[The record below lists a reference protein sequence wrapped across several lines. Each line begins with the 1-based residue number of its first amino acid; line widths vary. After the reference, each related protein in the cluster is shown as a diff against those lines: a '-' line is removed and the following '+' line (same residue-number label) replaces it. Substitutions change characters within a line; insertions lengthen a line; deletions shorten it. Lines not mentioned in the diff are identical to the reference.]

1 MVAKYFVVLFKDNVK
16 RKIIKKFSNLKNAK
30 DFFENL
36 KTKSNEVSFPKK
48 FENGKPCSFAIG
60 LISEGNSDN
69 ELVFI
74 KDDFGRNIKVK
85 FDDDK
90 FSLLGISPYNVE
102 EELFDV
108 EKKTKITLDEILNYL
123 RGVDTL
129 KVVYCLNNK
138 VVIQKDDEFR
148 LFSLKTEEESIRF
161 IESLSERFYA
171 LKRKDCMF
179 VTDTSTPQRKYLLK
193 LLSDNGFDKRSLY
206 RKFTTFPR
214 ST

>member
-30 DFFENL
+30 DFFDNL
-36 KTKSNEVSFPKK
+36 KKKSEDVSFTKK
-48 FENGKPCSFAIG
+48 IENGKPCSFAVG
-60 LISEGNSDN
+60 LIAEGNSKD
-69 ELVFI
+69 ELIFI
-74 KDDFGRNIKVK
+74 KDEFGRNIKVK

-90 FSLLGISPYNVE
+90 FSLLGISPYNLE

-108 EKKTKITLDEILNYL
+108 KKKTKITLDEILTYL

-138 VVIQKDDEFR
+138 VVIQKDDEYR

-161 IESLSERFYA
+161 IEILSEKFYS

-193 LLSDNGFDKRSLY
+193 LLSENGFDKKSLY

>member
-30 DFFENL
+30 DFFDNL
-36 KTKSNEVSFPKK
+36 KKKSEDVSFPKK
-48 FENGKPCSFAIG
+48 IENGKPCSFAVG
-60 LISEGNSDN
+60 LIAEGNSKD
-69 ELVFI
+69 ELIFI
-74 KDDFGRNIKVK
+74 KDEFGRNIKVK

-90 FSLLGISPYNVE
+90 FSLLGISPYNLE

-108 EKKTKITLDEILNYL
+108 KKKTKITLDEILAYL

-138 VVIQKDDEFR
+138 VVIQKDDEYR
-148 LFSLKTEEESIRF
+148 LFSLKTEEESVRF
-161 IESLSERFYA
+161 IDILSEKFYSS
-171 LKRKDCMF
+171 KRKDCMF

-193 LLSDNGFDKRSLY
+193 LLSENGFDKKSLY